1 MSFDES
7 KVNRDELGRF
17 AEKSTSEL
25 RKSQIIEIEDDNK
38 VEVKSTKPKAKSK
51 EEFFG
56 KEHKGVK
63 GMAAVEKLLQ
73 EQNGHVKAAFYR
85 KEVGDIDLPWG
96 DDGGGLAHVIK
107 RRDEYKV
114 KGKGAIAGLE
124 MAKKIPDIVEKGEF
138 DIDALGRPGFIYD
151 GCRVAIRPNYDG
163 ENLTWL
169 VSAMEIIKNN
179 PLGD

>member
-1 MSFDES
+1 MNFDEN

-73 EQNGHVKAAFYR
+73 EQNGHVKAAFNR

-107 RRDEYKV
+107 RRDEMKRD
-114 KGKGAIAGLE
+114 GKGTISGLE
-124 MAKKIPDIVEKGEF
+124 MVKKIPDIVENGAF
-138 DIDALGRPGFIYD
+138 VIDEQDRLGFEYQGL
-151 GCRVAIRPNYDG
+151 RVGIKPNYD
-163 ENLTWL
+163 NDRLNWV
-169 VSAMEIIKNN
+169 VSAMEIIKK
-179 PLGD
+179 

>member
-1 MSFDES
+1 MNFDES

-25 RKSQIIEIEDDNK
+25 RKSQIIEVEEDNK
-38 VEVKSTKPKAKSK
+38 VEVKSAKRKAKSK

-96 DDGGGLAHVIK
+96 DESGGLAHVIK
-107 RRDEYKV
+107 RRDEKRADGV
-114 KGKGAIAGLE
+114 GTISGIE
-124 MAKKIPDIVEKGEF
+124 MVKKIPDIVENGVFSMDDIGRLKIEKDGFRVGIAPAYLGEK
-138 DIDALGRPGFIYD
+138 
-151 GCRVAIRPNYDG
+151 VNWVV
-163 ENLTWL
+163 T
-169 VSAMEIIKNN
+169 AMEIIKK
-179 PLGD
+179 